1 MLKKSAVG
9 KANFLYVPHFLK
21 KELDDSET
29 QQLSISTGHDLAK
42 RSRTGGL
49 FVFGCLLL
57 GTFISDLPEQNPFI
71 HAIILVTALMAGI
84 LRIWVAK
91 KVPIEKQSFIHWQWT
106 YSVVV
111 LSSAVTWFAFFLM
124 HLSIHAFDE
133 STLILLIATAGYLGT
148 LTSTMFMW
156 KLVTFTYIGIVIL
169 PIFFSLLLVEINTSF
184 ILLIGFAIYLFFLS
198 LQVIGLNK
206 QYWQSAK
213 THILL
218 ERQTEALREAKEEA
232 ENAVQIKTQFLS
244 SMSHELRT
252 PMNAVIGFS
261 HLLETDDK
269 NPLNTEQKESVSV
282 IKASA
287 EHLLNLIND
296 ILDLVKVDSDQIKL
310 DLKPIYVDEVV
321 SEVISIHKPKAETKH
336 ITINLS
342 LKEPEEFRIIADELR
357 LKQVL
362 INLLSNAIKY
372 NFNNGFVDVE
382 VAKEDANI
390 IVRVRDSGKGISKDK
405 FEYVFEPFN
414 RLGMEKTSI
423 PGTGI
428 GLAICKDLVDKMNG
442 EIGFDSNPESGMVF
456 WLKFKAL

>member
-1 MLKKSAVG
+1 MLIKSVIG
-9 KANFLYVPHFLK
+9 KTNFLYVPSFLK
-21 KELDDSET
+21 TELDESET
-29 QQLSISTGHDLAK
+29 QQLSILTGNELAK
-42 RSRTGGL
+42 RSGLGGL

-57 GTFISDLPEQNPFI
+57 GTMISDLPEQNPFV
-71 HAIILVTALMAGI
+71 HAGI
-84 LRIWVAK
+84 IVFALIAGVLRLSESK
-91 KVPIEKQSFIHWQWT
+91 KVPIEKQPFIQWQWS
-106 YSVVV
+106 YSLVV
-111 LSSAVTWFAFFLM
+111 LSSALSWFAFFLM

-156 KLVTFTYIGIVIL
+156 KGLTFAYIGVVIL
-169 PIFFSLLLVEINTSF
+169 PLSFTLFFVDLDTSL
-184 ILLIGFAIYLFFLS
+184 ILITGFAIYVFFLS
-198 LQVIGLNK
+198 VQVINLNK
-206 QYWQSAK
+206 QYWRSEK

-232 ENAVQIKTQFLS
+232 EKAVQIKTQFLS